1 MYFLLQ
7 GYCARRIVRPLGF
20 REKNNSVWWTS
31 GCVTRSLLRKLF
43 FLVIGQ
49 DLLLEYHRHLLL
61 LAPLPATDSELLAA
75 TCSEAAV
82 GITGADV
89 EKLTAV
95 GLPRPVGHWF
105 EPVARRM
112 EKHVCDILF

>member
-1 MYFLLQ
+1 MCDKVF
-7 GYCARRIVRPLGF
+7 
-20 REKNNSVWWTS
+20 TS
-31 GCVTRSLLRKLF
+31 QINYF

>member
-1 MYFLLQ
+1 MCDKVF
-7 GYCARRIVRPLGF
+7 
-20 REKNNSVWWTS
+20 TS
-31 GCVTRSLLRKLF
+31 HF
-43 FLVIGQ
+43 FFVIGQ
-49 DLLLEYHRHLLL
+49 DLLLECHRHLLQT
-61 LAPLPATDSELLAA
+61 PLPPTDSELLVA

-105 EPVARRM
+105 EPLARQM